1 LREHHLAIAAL
12 IFWLLPGAVYAQEP
26 AATPATA
33 EIVESELKSAEELEV
48 LVARI
53 ALYPD
58 DLVAMVMASSLYPL
72 QVVQA
77 QRFLDQSATNKDL
90 KPNANW
96 DGSVISLLNY
106 PDIVKLMND
115 DLAWTEELGTAVTNQ
130 QKDVL
135 VAIQQLRDKA
145 VAAGAIKSDDKVI
158 VETSNNTVV
167 ITSAKEEVTYV
178 PQYDPN
184 ALLQPGY
191 VATQPIYYGDPYP
204 SYYYPYA
211 PYWPG
216 FIAGAVWGSVID
228 WGDWNCWGGDVDIDI
243 GDINID
249 RDKWQNR
256 DRVEHRDWNRDKGN
270 LNFDRNSISNN
281 LKNRDTNR
289 LDRKPD
295 TGIKKARDNTRPGG
309 PSAGTRDVRRGVQQG
324 LARPDGK
331 PGIAGDRPGA
341 GPAGGAGDRIGQGGG
356 GQRPGAGSGGA
367 GQRPGAAAGASQ
379 RPAAAQRPAG
389 PAKKAQA
396 QRPAAKPAA
405 RPDSRPRQPSAL
417 GDYGGGQRA
426 HIASQR
432 GRASYGGGGRG
443 FSGGGGAPP
452 RFGGGGGRG
461 GGGRGG
467 GGRR

>member
-1 LREHHLAIAAL
+1 MSGGTALRTLHLALAAL
-12 IFWLLPGAVYAQEP
+12 FVWFLSGAVNAQET
-26 AATPATA
+26 AAAPPSPEAA
-33 EIVESELKSAEELEV
+33 VESELKSAEELEI
-48 LVARI
+48 LVAPI

-58 DLVAMVMASSLYPL
+58 DLVGMVLASSLYPL

-77 QRFLDQSATNKDL
+77 QRFLDQSKTNKDL
-90 KPNANW
+90 KPNASW

-106 PDIVKLMND
+106 SDIVKLMND

-158 VETSNNTVV
+158 VENNNQTIV
-167 ITSAKEEVTYV
+167 IKSAKEEVTYV
-178 PQYDPN
+178 PQYDPQV
-184 ALLQPGY
+184 LLQPGY

-216 FIAGAVWGSVID
+216 FVAGAVWGSIID
-228 WGDWNCWGGDVDIDI
+228 WGDWGCWGGDVDIDI
-243 GDINID
+243 DNINID

-270 LNFDRNSISNN
+270 LNFDRSSIANN
-281 LKNRDTNR
+281 LKTRNNTR
-289 LDRKPD
+289 LDRKAD
-295 TGIKKARDNTRPGG
+295 TGIKKARDTARPGG
-309 PSAGTRDVRRGVQQG
+309 AGAGTRDVRRDVQQG

-331 PGIAGDRPGA
+331 PGIADRPGA
-341 GPAGGAGDRIGQGGG
+341 GPGGGAGDHIGQGGAA
-356 GQRPGAGSGGA
+356 QRSGAGPGA
-367 GQRPGAAAGASQ
+367 GQRPSQ
-379 RPAAAQRPAG
+379 RPAAAQRPAAKQT
-389 PAKKAQA
+389 PAKKAHA

-405 RPDSRPRQPSAL
+405 RPDPRPRQPSAL
-417 GDYGGGQRA
+417 GDYGGGQRT
-426 HIASQR
+426 HMASQR
-432 GRASYGGGGRG
+432 GRASHMGRGGGG
-443 FSGGGGAPP
+443 GGP
-452 RFGGGGGRG
+452 RFGGGGRG

-467 GGRR
+467 GRR